1 MEKLTYKQ
9 LKQKYK
15 NDLNLDSF
23 QIKKIKKPEK
33 AINKINE
40 QISIIKNLKKN
51 IGLFTNELIQ
61 AIQQQF
67 FKEIKKLQKD
77 KTNLKRIVFS
87 IKKNCNLSIEKLI
100 KINTYNISLENPDK
114 NTLASHIKKIFSL

>member
-33 AINKINE
+33 AINKIKSDG
-40 QISIIKNLKKN
+40 I
-51 IGLFTNELIQ
+51 
-61 AIQQQF
+61 
-67 FKEIKKLQKD
+67 
-77 KTNLKRIVFS
+77 
-87 IKKNCNLSIEKLI
+87 
-100 KINTYNISLENPDK
+100 
-114 NTLASHIKKIFSL
+114 